1 MQVGDLVVVDPVSVG
16 MWRRYYSG
24 KLGLVTLVQGNRVVG
39 VNFPEGDQVCFGL
52 EELEIV
58 SESR

>member
-1 MQVGDLVVVDPVSVG
+1 MQVGDLVVVDPMSVG
-16 MWRRYYSG
+16 MWRRYYAG

>member
-1 MQVGDLVVVDPVSVG
+1 MQVGDLVVVEPMSVG
-16 MWRRYYSG
+16 MWRRYYAG

-52 EELEIV
+52 EELEVI

>member
-1 MQVGDLVVVDPVSVG
+1 MQVGDLVVVDPMSVG
-16 MWRRYYSG
+16 MWRRYYAG

-39 VNFPEGDQVCFGL
+39 GNFPEGDQVCFGL
-52 EELEIV
+52 EELEVV

>member
-1 MQVGDLVVVDPVSVG
+1 MQVGDLVVVNEALVSL
-16 MWRRYYSG
+16 WRRYYSG

-52 EELEIV
+52 EELEVV
-58 SESR
+58 SASR

>member
-1 MQVGDLVVVDPVSVG
+1 MQVGDLVVVDPMSVG
-16 MWRRYYSG
+16 MWRRYYAG

-39 VNFPEGDQVCFGL
+39 VNFSEGDQVCFGL
-52 EELEIV
+52 EELEVV

>member
-1 MQVGDLVVVDPVSVG
+1 MRVGDLVVIDPVSVG
-16 MWRRYYSG
+16 MWRRGYSG
-24 KLGLVTLVQGNRVVG
+24 KLGLVTLVQGNRVVE
-39 VNFPEGDQVCFGL
+39 VSFPEGDQLCFGL

>member
-1 MQVGDLVVVDPVSVG
+1 MQVGDLVVVDPTSVG

-52 EELEIV
+52 EELEVV

>member
-1 MQVGDLVVVDPVSVG
+1 MQVGDLLVVDPVRVG
-16 MWRRYYSG
+16 LWRRYYSG

>member
-16 MWRRYYSG
+16 LWRRYYSG

>member
-52 EELEIV
+52 EELEVI

>member
-1 MQVGDLVVVDPVSVG
+1 MQVGDLVMVDPMSVG
-16 MWRRYYSG
+16 LWRRHYSG

-52 EELEIV
+52 EELEVV
-58 SESR
+58 SASR

>member
-16 MWRRYYSG
+16 LWRRYYSG
-24 KLGLVTLVQGNRVVG
+24 MFGLVTLVQGNRVVG

-52 EELEIV
+52 EELEVV

>member
-1 MQVGDLVVVDPVSVG
+1 MQVGDLVVVNEALVSL
-16 MWRRYYSG
+16 WRRYYSG

-52 EELEIV
+52 E
-58 SESR
+58 

>member
-16 MWRRYYSG
+16 MWRRGYSG
-24 KLGLVTLVQGNRVVG
+24 KLGLVTLVQGNRGVE
-39 VNFPEGDQVCFGL
+39 VNFPEGDRLCFGL
-52 EELEIV
+52 EELEVV

>member
-1 MQVGDLVVVDPVSVG
+1 MQVGDLVVIDPMSVG
-16 MWRRYYSG
+16 MWRRYYAG

-52 EELEIV
+52 EELEVV

>member
-1 MQVGDLVVVDPVSVG
+1 MQVGDLVVVDPMSVG
-16 MWRRYYSG
+16 MWRRYYAG

-52 EELEIV
+52 EELEVV
-58 SESR
+58 SASR

>member
-24 KLGLVTLVQGNRVVG
+24 KLGLVTMVQGNRVVG

-52 EELEIV
+52 EELEVV

>member
-1 MQVGDLVVVDPVSVG
+1 MQVGDLVVVNEALVSL
-16 MWRRYYSG
+16 WRRYYSG

-52 EELEIV
+52 EELEVV

>member
-24 KLGLVTLVQGNRVVG
+24 KLGLVTLVQGNSVVG

-52 EELEIV
+52 EELEVV